1 MGPGTRRRM
10 DGGPSCRTR
19 GDRFVAQARAEARL
33 RHVLLRAKEGRAP
46 LRDHFLDG
54 SCPFSTGG
62 SEGFPIAGRSISR
75 PVEERVSTRPQR
87 LPLGSAPVAGEDR
100 AISSAVDVASMAFP
114 VSLPS
119 SFRGSGPHAS
129 RRSSS
134 SVPRIVPFRSVPVP
148 LRSLLA
154 PRPAEDPPGP
164 VGSKGIGPRTK
175 GWTRSPSPSVPVP
188 IPFCP
193 CPHPLLSLSL
203 SRVERGVPTPRIR
216 ESTRRCAA
224 AARKTG
230 ANTCRSGSETAWRGT
245 WWEEEDVQEG

>member
-1 MGPGTRRRM
+1 M

-33 RHVLLRAKEGRAP
+33 RHVLLRAEEGRAP

-54 SCPFSTGG
+54 SCPFSTDG

-193 CPHPLLSLSL
+193 CPCPGWKGESQPLGSV
-203 SRVERGVPTPRIR
+203 SRHEGARRRRGKLER
-216 ESTRRCAA
+216 TRAGRGAKRRGEGRGGR
-224 AARKTG
+224 RKT
-230 ANTCRSGSETAWRGT
+230 CRRADGNERVRIGQPA
-245 WWEEEDVQEG
+245 